1 METLSKKQMKLL
13 LANVEVEAVGD
24 GLRISGHGAR
34 KLHEA
39 LEEAGAKP
47 GPMTKSEFTI
57 SNNGLAKAGGAV
69 KDELDNAA
77 SNVRERR

>member
-1 METLSKKQMKLL
+1 METLSGKQMKLL
-13 LANVEVEAVGD
+13 LANVEVEKLDD
-24 GLRISGHGAR
+24 GFSISGHGAR

-39 LEEAGAKP
+39 LENAGAKP
-47 GPMTKSEFTI
+47 DTMTKSEFTI

-69 KDELDNAA
+69 KAELDNAA